1 MAGAKGLYKR
11 GNNWWMRY
19 VGPDG
24 RMRFESTKTSAF
36 KEAQAI
42 LIHRKKEVMDGKDPM
57 ALKIMPHY
65 TFHELVEYYST
76 WAERQPGFRT
86 SKKYIMPQLRAFFGP
101 SPLRH
106 VSTRIAEEYQSKLL
120 AEGKLPSTANRH
132 LAALKHMFTKAVE
145 WDMVDEGTLKRIR
158 RVNLLPENNE
168 RLRYLMKE
176 ECQALIQACSPH
188 LTPIVITALNT
199 GMRKDEIL
207 SLEWERHVDLSH
219 GVILLDKTKNQH
231 QHGIPINLTLR
242 STLQSLVRR
251 IDSPY
256 VFTDT
261 TGRRFYDVKRAF
273 HSACPKAGIKDFTFH
288 DLRHTFASHLVM
300 AGVDLLAVKE
310 LLGHKTLKMT
320 LRYAHLSPS
329 HKGKAISVLEDALG
343 HEPTIQKLDN
353 LTKKASAHES

>member
-11 GNNWWMRY
+11 GNMWWMRY

-24 RMRFESTKTSAF
+24 KMRFESTKTSAF
-36 KEAQAI
+36 KEAQAL
-42 LIHRKKEVMDGKDPM
+42 LIHRKKEVMEGKDPL

-65 TFHELVEYYST
+65 TFHEVVEYYST

-86 SKKYIMPQLRAFFGP
+86 SKKYIMPQLRVFFGP
-101 SPLRH
+101 SPLKH
-106 VSTRIAEEYQSKLL
+106 VSTRIVEEYQSKLL
-120 AEGKLPSTANRH
+120 AEGKLLSTANRH

-158 RVNLLPENNE
+158 RVKLLPENNE

-207 SLEWERHVDLSH
+207 SLEWERHVDLTH
-219 GVILLDKTKNQH
+219 GVILLDKTKNRH

-242 STLQSLVRR
+242 STLQNLVRR

-256 VFTDT
+256 VFTGT
-261 TGRRFYDVKRAF
+261 TGKRFHDVKRAF
-273 HSACPKAGIKDFTFH
+273 HSAYRRAEIKNFTFH
-288 DLRHTFASHLVM
+288 DLRHTFVSHLVM
-300 AGVDLLAVKE
+300 AGVDLLTVKE
-310 LLGHKTLKMT
+310 LLGHKSLKMT

-329 HKGKAISVLEDALG
+329 HKAKALSVLAEALG
-343 HEPTIQKLDN
+343 HEPTIQKLYTP
-353 LTKKASAHES
+353 TKKASARES

>member
-1 MAGAKGLYKR
+1 
-11 GNNWWMRY
+11 
-19 VGPDG
+19 
-24 RMRFESTKTSAF
+24 
-36 KEAQAI
+36 
-42 LIHRKKEVMDGKDPM
+42 
-57 ALKIMPHY
+57 
-65 TFHELVEYYST
+65 
-76 WAERQPGFRT
+76 
-86 SKKYIMPQLRAFFGP
+86 
-101 SPLRH
+101 
-106 VSTRIAEEYQSKLL
+106 
-120 AEGKLPSTANRH
+120 
-132 LAALKHMFTKAVE
+132 MFMKAVE

-158 RVNLLPENNE
+158 RVRLLPENNE

-176 ECQALIQACSPH
+176 ECQALIQACIPH

-199 GMRKDEIL
+199 GMRRDEIL
-207 SLEWERHVDLSH
+207 SLECERHVDLTH
-219 GVILLDKTKNQH
+219 GVILLDKTKNRH

-251 IDSPY
+251 LDSPY

-261 TGRRFYDVKRAF
+261 TGKRFRDVKRAF
-273 HSACPKAGIKDFTFH
+273 HFACRRAGIKDFTFH

-300 AGVDLLAVKE
+300 AGVDLLTVKK

-329 HKGKAISVLEDALG
+329 HKAKAISVLEEALG